1 MKKLNID
8 SDGWLK
14 RPLRGF
20 LSVEE
25 CCEDGSWDGCA
36 CAEDIF
42 CDGDSVEICE
52 VINLTDEE
60 KRRVEEIR
68 NLVEKCPEDVA
79 DEVQNETFLLDLLER
94 AGVIE

>member
-25 CCEDGSWDGCA
+25 CCEDGSWDGYA

-42 CDGDSVEICE
+42 CDGDSVEIRE
-52 VINLTDEE
+52 VIELTDDE
-60 KRRVEEIR
+60 KRRVEKLR
-68 NLVEKCPEDVA
+68 NMNNTDSEA
-79 DEVQNETFLLDLLER
+79 FLLSLLER
-94 AGVIE
+94 AGVM